1 MRLNQQNQVS
11 KLLIPRDPTPEQKTE
26 QRADHSKEQLKDNI
40 SRKSLK
46 HSQKS
51 QLTKL
56 VNNPTKKTEFLKAAM
71 KMSEKNLTSLEGRHQ
86 ESDLYRPVSGSSFLG
101 KRKQTK
107 E

>member
-56 VNNPTKKTEFLKAAM
+56 VNNPKKRLSF
-71 KMSEKNLTSLEGRHQ
+71 EGCYEDERGEPDQ
-86 ESDLYRPVSGSSFLG
+86 S
-101 KRKQTK
+101 KRGAPGVIHP
-107 E
+107 